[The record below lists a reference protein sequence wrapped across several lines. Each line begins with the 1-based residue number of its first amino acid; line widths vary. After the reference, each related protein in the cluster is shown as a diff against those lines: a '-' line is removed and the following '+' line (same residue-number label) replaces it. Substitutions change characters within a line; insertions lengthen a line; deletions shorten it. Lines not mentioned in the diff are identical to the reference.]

1 VRSENCGIVLPHYSA
16 ESVRGALVEMGDTA
30 RRKMLAENAGRY
42 GRTAMNWSKGEEIL
56 RREYSALLPRRP
68 ESTLGTLG

>member
-1 VRSENCGIVLPHYSA
+1 
-16 ESVRGALVEMGDTA
+16 MGDTA